1 MEDGVV
7 FIHGFKQVLFDPATD
22 MVNLTSMYRA
32 FGAPKGKDPRQWA
45 RSVQARDLIEI
56 LAEVERARRQRERD
70 SMPAE
75 STTPTPLSTPRNF
88 VELRRGTAS
97 GTYADQRL
105 AIAYAHYLH
114 PHFYLWWNAQ
124 IDAYLAQGHSGDT
137 RPGMAF
143 LAALV
148 AEVTALHAQ
157 MEESDQPEAVQ
168 RRKATR
174 VATEPHPQSLA
185 IIAVLAAVGGG
196 PLSTGEIRATLL
208 QTGEVVIDDNQ
219 VRTRLYRMAT
229 RGELRRCGR
238 GSYAL
243 LEED

>member
-1 MEDGVV
+1 MRRKAKIPGS
-7 FIHGFKQVLFDPATD
+7 G
-22 MVNLTSMYRA
+22 R
-32 FGAPKGKDPRQWA
+32 G
-45 RSVQARDLIEI
+45 SVQARELIEI
-56 LAEVERARRQRERD
+56 LAEAERARRQRERA
-70 SMPAE
+70 SIPAG
-75 STTPTPLSTPRNF
+75 SATSAPLSTPRNF

-105 AIAYAHYLH
+105 AIPYVHYLH

-124 IDAYLAQGHSGDT
+124 IDAYLAQSHTGDT
-137 RPGMAF
+137 RPGMAS

-148 AEVTALHAQ
+148 AEVATLHAQ
-157 MEESDQPEAVQ
+157 LEEFDQPEAVQ
-168 RRKATR
+168 RRKVKS
-174 VATEPHPQSLA
+174 VATEPHPQAQA

-208 QTGEVVIDDNQ
+208 QTGEVVTEDNQ
-219 VRTRLYRMAT
+219 VRTRLYRMAK

-243 LEED
+243 QEEDCTGSH